1 MGALCV
7 VLCDAGTVHDIVFE
21 QIDVLD
27 ERANGINCMLFRDRW
42 STDTQAGH
50 IRAICFRDIS
60 LPKNVSVR
68 LWGYDAAHRVEDIL
82 LQNVHMEEAEA
93 PWLDSNVYT
102 SEIQVRGTRNE

>member
-1 MGALCV
+1 MVWNDKVRALGIAGESRGEIYNIIFRRCTVLHSLADWAAEVGALCV

-68 LWGYDAAHRVEDIL
+68 LW
-82 LQNVHMEEAEA
+82 
-93 PWLDSNVYT
+93 
-102 SEIQVRGTRNE
+102 